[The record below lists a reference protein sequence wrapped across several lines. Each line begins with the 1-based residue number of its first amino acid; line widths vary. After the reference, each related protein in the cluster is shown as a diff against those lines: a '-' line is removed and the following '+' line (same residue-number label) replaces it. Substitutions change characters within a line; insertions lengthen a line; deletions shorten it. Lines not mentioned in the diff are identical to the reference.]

1 MNKFLLSVFALLLVG
16 GITAS
21 AQRSASGN
29 AQCTTVVVRALSIE
43 KNQDL
48 DFGTQAQGAGEVT
61 IPTTSAQAVKF
72 TVRGEDNMEVL
83 FTYSAPSSLTTAKG
97 DKLPFVAA
105 VTNSEV
111 DNAAKAS
118 DLTSGSTHN
127 LNADGYQYV
136 YLGGTIDVAADQA
149 RGFYTGQFDLNV
161 EYTF

>member
-1 MNKFLLSVFALLLVG
+1 MKQYLFTALALLLVG
-16 GITAS
+16 GISAS
-21 AQRSASGN
+21 AQRSASSN

-61 IPTTSAQAVKF
+61 IPTTDSRAVKF

-83 FTYSAPSSLTTAKG
+83 MTYSAPSALTTFAG
-97 DKLPFVAA
+97 DELPFTASVS
-105 VTNSEV
+105 N
-111 DNAAKAS
+111 NAADDAATAS
-118 DLTSGSTHN
+118 ALVSGSTHN
-127 LNADGYQYV
+127 LNGTGYQYV

>member
-1 MNKFLLSVFALLLVG
+1 MNKFLLSLVAFLLVG
-16 GITAS
+16 GISAS
-21 AQRSASGN
+21 AQRTASSN

-48 DFGTQAQGAGEVT
+48 DFGIQAQGAGEVS
-61 IPTTSAQAVKF
+61 IPTTDPRAVKF

-83 FTYSAPSSLTTAKG
+83 MTFSAPNALLTSNG
-97 DKLPFVAA
+97 DKLPFAA
-105 VTNSEV
+105 FVTNNAD

-118 DLTSGSTHN
+118 DLKSGSTQN
-127 LNADGYQYV
+127 LNEKGYHYV
-136 YLGGTIDVAADQA
+136 YLGGVVDVAKDQA